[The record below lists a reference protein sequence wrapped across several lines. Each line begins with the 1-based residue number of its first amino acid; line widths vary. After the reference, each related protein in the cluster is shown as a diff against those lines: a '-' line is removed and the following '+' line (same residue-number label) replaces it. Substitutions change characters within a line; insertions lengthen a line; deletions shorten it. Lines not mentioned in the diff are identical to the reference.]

1 MDRTRH
7 EVLKF
12 DAATMADSS
21 VIKAVD
27 EEGFL
32 KRLGQRTP

>member
-1 MDRTRH
+1 
-7 EVLKF
+7 
-12 DAATMADSS
+12 MADSS